1 MAKALQITV
10 SQQQGR
16 VPVTIFH
23 ISGDIDANSYEMFE
37 KQAQETIQAGA
48 RYLLLDLTKVTFM
61 SSAGLRTLHTIF
73 NWLRSETSGESDET
87 VRQGL
92 RDGTYKSPHLKLL
105 NPSPTVL
112 ETLKVM
118 GFDMFLEI
126 HRHLKEAMAS
136 FG

>member
-16 VPVTIFH
+16 VPVTVFYL
-23 ISGDIDANSYEMFE
+23 SGDIDANSYEAFE
-37 KQAQETIQAGA
+37 KQAQETIQAGT
-48 RYLLLDLTKVTFM
+48 RYLLLDMTKVTFM

-73 NWLRSETSGESDET
+73 SWLRSKTSGESDET
-87 VRQGL
+87 MRQGL

-105 NPSPTVL
+105 NPSPRVL
-112 ETLKVM
+112 ETLTVT

-126 HRHLKEAMAS
+126 HHNLREAVAS